1 MKLSKMTTDQA
12 ADALCEMTPYIANIM
27 SDEELLSE
35 LRGAIDATKANTRA
49 EMLALAAEK
58 VSKVVSV
65 IMKKRRNDLFGILSA
80 LNGKTHDE
88 ICGQN
93 VLVTMVQVR
102 EIFKDKE
109 LLDFFRSCVGSEGNE

>member
-80 LNGKTHDE
+80 VNGKTQEE